1 MFDAKIHK
9 VENISSRHF
18 YITTPAYYVNDKP
31 HLGHAY
37 ATIAADIIARFKRLK
52 GFDVFFLTGTDEH
65 GEKVEKAALEAKKD
79 PKKFVDEIVKAY
91 INVWKI
97 LNISNDDFIR
107 TTEKRHEDGVAKIIK
122 RIHDNG
128 DIYKGEYEG
137 WYCIPDETFWTELQ
151 LKSGRCPECG
161 RDVKKLKE
169 ETYFFRLSKYQKKLL
184 DFYEKNPEFISPE
197 ARKHEILNRV
207 KEGLKDFSITRTTVK
222 WAIPFPFDKNHYLYV
237 WVDALENYVTALNF
251 PDGERFK
258 KYWPADLHLIG
269 KEINW
274 FHSVIWP
281 ALLFSA
287 GIEPP
292 KKVFA
297 HGWWTVMGEKMS
309 KSKGNFVDPVAI
321 VKKYGADAFRY
332 FLFRE
337 FSFGSDGDYS
347 EENLIKRINS
357 DLADNLGNLVNR
369 ILVLVEKNF
378 NGKIPELGKELEDID
393 QKLLNVIAKTPEKVS
408 NAFNNYQLNVALE
421 NVFHLSSETNKYI
434 NDSEPWKI
442 EDKKRLATVLYI
454 SLEALRYIA
463 ILLYP
468 FIPSTS
474 EKIFEQLGLEKK
486 FSWSGLKFGLLKG
499 KTKRGKILFK
509 KVKK

>member
-1 MFDAKIHK
+1 MFDGKIHK
-9 VENISSRHF
+9 VENTSSRHF
-18 YITTPAYYVNDKP
+18 YITTPLYYVNDKP

-65 GEKVEKAALEAKKD
+65 GEKIEKAAAEANKD
-79 PKKFVDEIVKAY
+79 PRRFSDEIVKAY
-91 INVWKI
+91 TNVWKV
-97 LNISNDDFIR
+97 LNISYTDFIR
-107 TTEKRHEDGVAKIIK
+107 TTEKRHEDGVVEIIK

-137 WYCIPDETFWTELQ
+137 WYCVPDETFWTNLQ
-151 LKSGRCPECG
+151 LKNGKCPECG
-161 RDVKKLKE
+161 RDVKRLKE
-169 ETYFFRLSKYQKKLL
+169 ETYFFRLSKYQKRLL
-184 DFYEKNPEFISPE
+184 DFYKKNPEFLSPE

-207 KEGLKDFSITRTTVK
+207 KEGLKDLSITRTTVK
-222 WAIPFPFDKNHYLYV
+222 WAIPFPYDKNHYIYV
-237 WVDALENYVTALNF
+237 WVDALENYVTALGF
-251 PDGERFK
+251 PNGKEFK
-258 KYWPADLHLIG
+258 KYWPADLHLVG

-297 HGWWTVMGEKMS
+297 HGWWTVEGEKMS
-309 KSKGNFVDPVAI
+309 KSKGNFVDPTVV
-321 VKKYGADAFRY
+321 VKKYGVDAFRY

-357 DLADNLGNLVNR
+357 DLADQFGNLVNR
-369 ILVLVEKNF
+369 TLVLVEKNLK
-378 NGKIPELGKELEDID
+378 GEIPKVKKEEKEFV
-393 QKLLNVIAKTPEKVS
+393 KLIESVPEKVD
-408 NAFNNYQLNVALE
+408 NHMEKLELQKALDE
-421 NVFHLSSETNKYI
+421 IFFLISEANKYI
-434 NDSEPWKI
+434 NDTKPWEIKDRNI
-442 EDKKRLATVLYI
+442 LQPILYNL
-454 SLEALRYIA
+454 LECLRFAA

-474 EKIFEQLGLEKK
+474 ERIFEQLGLEKK
-486 FSWSGLKFGLLKG
+486 FTWNDLKFGLLKG
-499 KTKRGKILFK
+499 KIKRGEILFK
-509 KVKK
+509 KVEI